1 MQLDYKDVNEL
12 LFRCLDNEI
21 SDSDFAKLTDWLN
34 SGREAKLYYYRF
46 MEQCS
51 ALSLRRL
58 TPIAEDLQ
66 DGEFEIDGVK
76 DGHVSLEGIDV
87 TTDVRSEREEA
98 GSRLN
103 IFPTLGSIA
112 TQAGLWAYLATKGI
126 AAILILAVLGGGIW
140 GWHNWRISPAKPEIV
155 ARFTELED
163 CRWTLSET
171 RVSPGDPIAK
181 SQRIQLAA
189 GSAQVE
195 FGSGARMT
203 IKGPAFL
210 HPLSSN
216 SVFMMQGQVR
226 LVAETPESKGF
237 TLRTPNSTFVDIGT
251 AFTARVDPDG
261 LDHVKVTEGEVDV
274 VLKEAKSP
282 PRLRAGQAMHIEPGE
297 RRIMTRIEPG
307 DATPE
312 FRFPTIAP
320 PSSDDYADQAFGR
333 ADISVVK
340 GTLTKTNKKN
350 PGITPESLLLDGKG
364 QRNQDDPRQS
374 AFFERHIGGDLL
386 LDLGQAI
393 SITKVNT
400 YSWHQD
406 NKNPKNRNRA
416 LQYYTLY
423 GCSEDQ
429 LPDASRGPGRNPS
442 WKRIARVHTHI
453 FFEDDEKDG
462 DGAMTERPAQQASSI
477 TAADGEI
484 GRYRYLLWVT
494 RGRTFYGEF
503 DVFGEPYQTDGQ
515 E

>member
-1 MQLDYKDVNEL
+1 M
-12 LFRCLDNEI
+12 
-21 SDSDFAKLTDWLN
+21 
-34 SGREAKLYYYRF
+34 
-46 MEQCS
+46 
-51 ALSLRRL
+51 
-58 TPIAEDLQ
+58 
-66 DGEFEIDGVK
+66 
-76 DGHVSLEGIDV
+76 
-87 TTDVRSEREEA
+87 
-98 GSRLN
+98 
-103 IFPTLGSIA
+103 
-112 TQAGLWAYLATKGI
+112 
-126 AAILILAVLGGGIW
+126 W
-140 GWHNWRISPAKPEIV
+140 GWHNRRISPAKPEIV

-171 RVSPGDPIAK
+171 RVSPGDPIGK

-203 IKGPAFL
+203 IVAPTIL
-210 HPLSSN
+210 ELLSNN
-216 SVFMMQGQVR
+216 SALLMQGKVR

-251 AFTARVDPDG
+251 AFTARVEPDG

-274 VLKEAKSP
+274 VLKEVKSP

-307 DATPE
+307 DGTPE

-333 ADISVVK
+333 AGISVVK
-340 GTLTKTNKKN
+340 GTLTKMNKKN

-374 AFFERHIGGDLL
+374 AFFERLRGGNLL

-406 NKNPKNRNRA
+406 DKRPNNRNRA

-429 LPDASRGPGRNPS
+429 LPDASRGPGRNRS
-442 WKRIARVHTHI
+442 WKRIARVHTHV
-453 FFEDDEKDG
+453 FFEEDQDG
-462 DGAMTERPAQQASSI
+462 DGVMTERPAQQACSI

-494 RGRTFYGEF
+494 RGRTFYGEV
-503 DVFGEPYQTDGQ
+503 DVFGEPYQTDGR